1 MSRRPLRIGLSAAL
15 LHADP
20 ERALF
25 KGKTLKY
32 VEQQLSQWV
41 MSEGALAYMIPLP
54 ASKDPAA
61 LEAFALDLD
70 GLVLQGGVDVAPAS
84 YGETPLRPEWAGDP
98 VRDAYEI
105 QLIRAFMQLGKP
117 VLGICRGLQIL
128 NVALGGTLY
137 QDINTQLP
145 GSFVHRDWH
154 IYDQNFHYIRIQHP
168 SHLAELYPDTVT
180 ARVCSVHHQAVK
192 NLAEPLLAEAH
203 SMDDHVV
210 EAARYAGKAW
220 VYGVQWHPEWHD
232 PNDGAL
238 MDGKILLRDFL
249 AAARSRREE
258 RSVASATAEEQR

>member
-1 MSRRPLRIGLSAAL
+1 MQPRALRIGLSAAI

-54 ASKDPAA
+54 TASQPLA
-61 LEAFALDLD
+61 LEAFAQDLD
-70 GLVLQGGVDVAPAS
+70 GLVLQGGVDVAPES
-84 YGETPLRPEWAGDP
+84 YGEAPLRPEWSGDR
-98 VRDAYEI
+98 VRDVYEI
-105 QLIRAFMQLGKP
+105 ALINAFVQLGKP

-145 GSFVHRDWH
+145 GSFIHRDWH

-180 ARVCSVHHQAVK
+180 ARVCSVHHQAIK
-192 NLAEPLLAEAH
+192 QLAEPLVAEAH

-210 EAARYAGKAW
+210 EAARHKGKAW

-249 AAARSRREE
+249 AAARDRRDEGLASPSAAEE
-258 RSVASATAEEQR
+258 RP